1 VNTLFQ
7 AQCSKHANNAVNINY
22 LYLINYLWFML
33 MSIYSILNFRGGWH
47 IPLQKEKK
55 WSFNVVSA
63 PNQNYMNGHY
73 TTCTTEG
80 LGSLETVLC
89 SSFNDFLSSITRREI
104 TGLDGPKKEPNLHKK
119 KILYT

>member
-1 VNTLFQ
+1 MAYPST
-7 AQCSKHANNAVNINY
+7 K
-22 LYLINYLWFML
+22 
-33 MSIYSILNFRGGWH
+33 G
-47 IPLQKEKK
+47 EKK
-55 WSFNVVSA
+55 WSLNIVSA
-63 PNQNYMNGHY
+63 PDQNYMNGHY

-80 LGSLETVLC
+80 LRSLEIVLC